1 MLEEL
6 TGIPVVGVIP
16 YMDLDL
22 DDEDSLAQ
30 RFQKNHHSGTVEIA
44 VIRLPRLSNFTDFN
58 PLERMPEVSLRY
70 VRSRS
75 ELGAPDLIVL
85 PGTKSTIADLRW
97 LWETGL
103 ADGIISHAKHGCP
116 VIGICGGYQMLGNQ
130 VFDPNQEESGGEA
143 KGLGLLDME
152 TTFYGEKTRT
162 RVNGTVEHAQGLFDS
177 LNGQSFY
184 GYEIHMGQT
193 AQKETT
199 FSCLDNGN
207 AEGGAKGNIWGSY
220 VHGIFDCGE
229 FAAAVVNCL
238 LGWKGL
244 PQTAHSIDWSASQE
258 RQLDQLA
265 EQVRQHLDINL
276 IHTLIGR

>member
-1 MLEEL
+1 
-6 TGIPVVGVIP
+6 
-16 YMDLDL
+16 
-22 DDEDSLAQ
+22 
-30 RFQKNHHSGTVEIA
+30 
-44 VIRLPRLSNFTDFN
+44 
-58 PLERMPEVSLRY
+58 
-70 VRSRS
+70 
-75 ELGAPDLIVL
+75 
-85 PGTKSTIADLRW
+85 
-97 LWETGL
+97 
-103 ADGIISHAKHGCP
+103 
-116 VIGICGGYQMLGNQ
+116 
-130 VFDPNQEESGGEA
+130 
-143 KGLGLLDME
+143 ME

-207 AEGGAKGNIWGSY
+207 AEGGAKENVWGSY